1 MQRWFRGIP
10 VLFLSLLGFAA
21 LAAYA
26 QTSKPEPKAPPT
38 ARIAL
43 YRAAPG
49 KQLDFL
55 KWMAE
60 NDAIEKEAGVPVSQV
75 YVHTNGDAWDYMQI
89 APDLTK
95 EQQAKV
101 DEVSKKHGRKT
112 GLQASLEFRTFVV
125 WHTDTMTIGPVTA
138 TDIVA
143 MAGK

>member
-10 VLFLSLLGFAA
+10 FLFLALLGSGA

-26 QTSKPEPKAPPT
+26 QTARSEAKDPPT

-43 YRAAPG
+43 YRIAPG
-49 KQLDFL
+49 KHLDFL
-55 KWMAE
+55 KWSAE
-60 NDAIEKEAGVPVSQV
+60 NDAIDKEAGVPVSQI
-75 YVHTNGDAWDYMQI
+75 YAHTNGDSWDYMQI
-89 APDLTK
+89 AAELTK

-112 GLQASLEFRTFVV
+112 GLQASLEFRTFVA
-125 WHTDTMTIGPVTA
+125 WHTDTMTIGPMTA
-138 TDIVA
+138 SDIVA